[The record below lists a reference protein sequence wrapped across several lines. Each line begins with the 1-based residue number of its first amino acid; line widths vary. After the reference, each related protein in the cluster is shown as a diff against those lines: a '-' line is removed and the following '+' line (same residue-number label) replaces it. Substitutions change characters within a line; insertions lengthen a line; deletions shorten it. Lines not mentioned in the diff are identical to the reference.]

1 MKHMSGCSHDCDPVK
16 AGRGADRQAEDASQE
31 NSRDTGLDAC
41 ERPCIHHDRVEK
53 VRGVLLDDE
62 AAAGLAEIFSLL
74 GDRTRVRILHALSLG
89 ELCVCDIS
97 AALGVS
103 ASAISHQLR
112 LLRTAKLVRARKE
125 GKNVF
130 YVLDDG
136 HVHSLIAQG
145 LEHVLE

>member
-1 MKHMSGCSHDCDPVK
+1 MKRMNGCSHECAPAKPGHDAPK
-16 AGRGADRQAEDASQE
+16 QAD
-31 NSRDTGLDAC
+31 DTGLDAC
-41 ERPCIHHDRVEK
+41 ERPCIHHDRVDR

-130 YVLDDG
+130 YVLDDS

>member
-1 MKHMSGCSHDCDPVK
+1 M
-16 AGRGADRQAEDASQE
+16 
-31 NSRDTGLDAC
+31 NSRSDEFGQLDAC
-41 ERPCIHHDRVEK
+41 ESTCVHLPRVDK
-53 VRGVLLDDE
+53 VRAELLGDD
-62 AAAGLAEIFSLL
+62 AADGLAEIFSLL

-97 AALGVS
+97 AALNVS
-103 ASAISHQLR
+103 PSATSHQLR
-112 LLRTAKLVRARKE
+112 LLRTAKLIKARKE

-130 YVLDDG
+130 YSLDDT

>member
-1 MKHMSGCSHDCDPVK
+1 MSGCSDEYAK
-16 AGRGADRQAEDASQE
+16 GAAAGAEAG
-31 NSRDTGLDAC
+31 GLDAC
-41 ERPCIHHDRVEK
+41 ERPCVHHERVDK
-53 VRGVLLDDE
+53 VRGALLDDT

-97 AALGVS
+97 AAVGVS
-103 ASAISHQLR
+103 GSAISHQLR

-130 YVLDDG
+130 YTLDDA
-136 HVHSLIAQG
+136 HVHTLLAQG
-145 LEHVLE
+145 LEHVRE